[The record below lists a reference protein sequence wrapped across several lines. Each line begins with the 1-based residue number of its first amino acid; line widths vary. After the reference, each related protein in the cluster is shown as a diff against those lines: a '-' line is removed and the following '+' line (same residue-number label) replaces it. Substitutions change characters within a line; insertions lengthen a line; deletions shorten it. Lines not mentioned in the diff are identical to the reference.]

1 MIVHMLDVGVWWS
14 FPFSAIYLEL
24 VAFICDYKLI
34 LWWASVVDFVAG
46 LGSLY
51 SINLSYFAVVVIL
64 VNFAFGTG
72 CRHCHRN
79 WPWSLPPP
87 AIFFLKG
94 RFQNQFPLRTYFKV
108 HSNVFFQYQT
118 TSHFNSVCVHALQ
131 PLCHNGELRHLR
143 QRLQRR
149 KHCGNSTPGSF
160 HRIISVLYTKQHW
173 IWLSRGC

>member
-1 MIVHMLDVGVWWS
+1 MRLQTYFMVGVSCGFCGRARLTVLHKFVLFCSCSHPGQFCIWNGLQAL
-14 FPFSAIYLEL
+14 PP
-24 VAFICDYKLI
+24 KLA
-34 LWWASVVDFVAG
+34 LKP
-46 LGSLY
+46 
-51 SINLSYFAVVVIL
+51 
-64 VNFAFGTG
+64 T
-72 CRHCHRN
+72 
-79 WPWSLPPP
+79 PP

-173 IWLSRGC
+173 I